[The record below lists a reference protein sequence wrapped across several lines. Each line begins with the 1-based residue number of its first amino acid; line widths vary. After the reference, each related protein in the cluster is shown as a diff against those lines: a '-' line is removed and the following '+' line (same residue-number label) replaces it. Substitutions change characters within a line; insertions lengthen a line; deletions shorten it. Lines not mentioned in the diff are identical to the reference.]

1 MTPVSPSIN
10 GVSVTELKTIAT
22 DGGQVMHGLRQ
33 SEAAFNGFGEVYFS
47 GIESGCIRG
56 WKRHRE
62 MTLNLV
68 VVTGQIRFVLVDGR
82 ENVTA
87 SGKPWEIL
95 LSPADNYARLT
106 VPPGIWM
113 AFQGLGEP
121 GSLLANIANMEHDP
135 SEADQAPLNQFHFN
149 WQKV

>member
-1 MTPVSPSIN
+1 MIQTLSSID
-10 GVSVTELKTIAT
+10 GVSVTKLKTIAT
-22 DGGQVMHGLRQ
+22 EGGQVMHGLKQ
-33 SEAAFNGFGEVYFS
+33 SDATFNGFSEAYFS
-47 GIESGCIRG
+47 SIDSGCVRG

-68 VVTGQIRFVLVDGR
+68 VISGQIRFVLVDGR
-82 ENVTA
+82 EDTTGDNN
-87 SGKPWEIL
+87 PWEVR

-121 GSLLANIANMEHDP
+121 SSLLANIANREHDP
-135 SEADQAPLNQFHFN
+135 NEADQTPLNQFHFN
-149 WQKV
+149 WQKA